1 MLTVSEAAK
10 TVGISRGGLWK
21 AIKRGK
27 LSATKDSKGCFTID
41 LAELLRAYPQVD
53 RQMDKEGGDSKQPSI
68 DKETG
73 NRHSDELV
81 VSLREQI
88 ALLKFQA
95 QALRDDVLH
104 EREQA
109 DHWRRQ
115 ATMLLEHKPEPP
127 KAEQPTRSRLY
138 EKLFGRKLPN
148 NRRSRINCPVSPR
161 C

>member
-10 TVGISRGGLWK
+10 TVGISRGGIWK

-27 LSATKDSKGCFTID
+27 LSATKDHAGNFTID

-68 DKETG
+68 DKWTG

-81 VSLREQI
+81 DSLREQI
-88 ALLKFQA
+88 DLLKYQA

-109 DHWRRQ
+109 NHWRRQ
-115 ATMLLEHKPEPP
+115 ATMLLKHQPEPETP
-127 KAEQPTRSRLY
+127 VKSLLWL
-138 EKLFGRKLPN
+138 KLFGK
-148 NRRSRINCPVSPR
+148 
-161 C
+161 

>member
-10 TVGISRGGLWK
+10 TVGISRGGIWK

-27 LSATKDSKGCFTID
+27 LSATKDHAGNFTID

-53 RQMDKEGGDSKQPSI
+53 RQMDKEGSDSKQPSI
-68 DKETG
+68 DKWTG

-81 VSLREQI
+81 DSLREQI
-88 ALLKFQA
+88 DLLKYQA

-115 ATMLLEHKPEPP
+115 ATMLLEHQPEPETP
-127 KAEQPTRSRLY
+127 PEPRQQETSLLWR
-138 EKLFGRKLPN
+138 KLFGRH
-148 NRRSRINCPVSPR
+148 
-161 C
+161 

>member
-1 MLTVSEAAK
+1 MLTVLEAAK
-10 TVGISRGGLWK
+10 LTGISRGGLWK

-27 LSATKDSKGCFTID
+27 LSASKDSKGNFTID

-53 RQMDKEGGDSKQPSI
+53 RQMDKADGDSKQPSI
-68 DKETG
+68 DKWTG

-81 VSLREQI
+81 DSLREQI
-88 ALLKFQA
+88 DLLKYQA

-127 KAEQPTRSRLY
+127 KAEPDSPVKSRLF
-138 EKLFGRKLPN
+138 EKLFGKRN
-148 NRRSRINCPVSPR
+148 Y
-161 C
+161 